1 MTKTFEFITEEA
13 VSTAG
18 MTKREAATFHTLNPN
33 GAVAKLPKS
42 ESFVIDGV
50 HHYGASYL
58 YSDLDNYHAKRLFDI
73 ATRRTKSFTR
83 WDVEYHAKQAAKD
96 AAKGW
101 EFISDKQAS
110 VN

>member
-1 MTKTFEFITEEA
+1 MAKTFKFITEEA

-18 MTKREAATFHTLNPN
+18 MTKQEAASFHAWNPN

-42 ESFVIDGV
+42 ESFVIEGV
-50 HHYGASYL
+50 NHYGAAHL

-73 ATRRTKSFTR
+73 ATHRIKKFTR
-83 WDVEYHAKQAAKD
+83 WDVEHHARQAAKD